1 MSNVT
6 DLAERVINAGLVP
19 ETLAAIDLLQ
29 STDDAGR
36 AAIAKAA
43 GIMASRTVDPATGEI
58 TPTGIGQA
66 EPATPKVLPRRNSIS
81 AEAIIPTEA
90 REVLEGLRGQDDVT
104 RWAIGDLSAALVE
117 ELRGTT
123 RIVQVDT
130 ATGEVTERARNTAA
144 DIRAAVADLAGLQ
157 PSTVRQY
164 EAAAELYQAGPR
176 QRFANAGLTW
186 TYFREA
192 MSAKDALGALEW
204 CLTSADDFGGKIA
217 PVRAL
222 KAKIAAERPAGPP
235 KDAYQLAGKAKDML
249 GEALDCENVPEKVRA
264 KWQKALDA
272 LLDA

>member
-1 MSNVT
+1 MST
-6 DLAERVINAGLVP
+6 LAERADTVTLSTAGHSVTVTGEQFDRAAKRIINASD
-19 ETLAAIDLLQ
+19 EEF
-29 STDDAGR
+29 DALMQ
-36 AAIAKAA
+36 KAS
-43 GIMASRTVDPATGEI
+43 SRTVDPATGEI
-58 TPTGIGQA
+58 T
-66 EPATPKVLPRRNSIS
+66 EPATPKVLPRRSSIS

-176 QRFANAGLTW
+176 QRFTNAGLTW

-204 CLTSADDFGGKIA
+204 CLTSADDFGGKVA

-249 GEALDCENVPEKVRA
+249 GEALDCENLPEKVRA